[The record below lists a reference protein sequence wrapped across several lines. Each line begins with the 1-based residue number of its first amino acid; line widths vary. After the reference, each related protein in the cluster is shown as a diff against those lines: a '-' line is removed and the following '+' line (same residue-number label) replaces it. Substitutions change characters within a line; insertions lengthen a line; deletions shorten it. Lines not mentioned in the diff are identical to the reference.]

1 MLLADAERS
10 HCDAVLVIQPNKNLS
25 WNQTKLLFLFLGLC
39 LTAVACYFLS
49 LGAWLVVPFA
59 GLELLVIGLGL
70 YMQCCH
76 SHKQQVIEI
85 GAEDITISDGREK
98 TQPASF
104 PRAWLKIVQTRDPHG
119 WYPSRLF
126 IGSHGKFIE
135 IGEYL
140 IESERNMLA
149 NNLRC
154 AIQQGS

>member
-1 MLLADAERS
+1 MLLANAES
-10 HCDAVLVIQPNKNLS
+10 SCSDAVLVVKPNKNLS
-25 WNQTKLLFLFLGLC
+25 WNQTKLVFLFLALC
-39 LTAVACYFLS
+39 LTAIACYFLS

-70 YMQCCH
+70 YLQCRH
-76 SHKQQVIEI
+76 AHQQQVIQI
-85 GAEDITISDGREK
+85 GVNNISISDGRK
-98 TQPASF
+98 RAQQARF

-135 IGEYL
+135 IGKYL
-140 IESERNMLA
+140 IESERNKLA

-154 AIQQGS
+154 AIQGA